1 MALVSVFIGQVGVLV
16 GELGVSE
23 LGPGPG
29 LFVGETIGN
38 GSRVAV
44 EVEIGV
50 AEDDDAGTSDEVTG
64 VSKIGAVEQGLV
76 MLSNGDQNLELNALK
91 SEYWEHMIDTD
102 SSGWTLAQVP

>member
-16 GELGVSE
+16 DELGVSE

-29 LFVGETIGN
+29 LFVGEAIGN

-50 AEDDDAGTSDEVTG
+50 AEDDDAGSIG
-64 VSKIGAVEQGLV
+64 VSEHGPELCLEEPIGNGSSVAVEVG
-76 MLSNGDQNLELNALK
+76 
-91 SEYWEHMIDTD
+91 I
-102 SSGWTLAQVP
+102 